1 MSGEKQSNELSEFKN
16 FINRHPKLIREIR
29 KNGESWQ
36 GIYEQWILLGEDDI
50 HWEQYKEDQEEKDSK
65 EPTEKLLSKFD
76 LNPEMLEQVV
86 KYAKTID
93 IHKLQEYVKQL
104 SHTITTIQEIVDQY
118 QQSKRPSERM
128 ERPFNWFLD

>member
-36 GIYEQWILLGEDDI
+36 GIYEQWMLLGEDDI
-50 HWEQYKEDQEEKDSK
+50 HWEQYKEDQEGKESK
-65 EPTEKLLSKFD
+65 ESTEKLLSKFD

-118 QQSKRPSERM
+118 QQSKRPSQRM
-128 ERPFNWFLD
+128 ERPFNWFSD

>member
-65 EPTEKLLSKFD
+65 ESTEKLLSKFD

>member
-36 GIYEQWILLGEDDI
+36 GIYEQWMLLGEDDI

-65 EPTEKLLSKFD
+65 ESTEKLLSKFD

-118 QQSKRPSERM
+118 QQSKRPSQRM
-128 ERPFNWFLD
+128 ERPFNWFSD

>member
-65 EPTEKLLSKFD
+65 ESTEKLLSKFD

-118 QQSKRPSERM
+118 QQSKRPSQRM
-128 ERPFNWFLD
+128 ERPFNWFSD

>member
-65 EPTEKLLSKFD
+65 ESTEKLLSKFD

-128 ERPFNWFLD
+128 ERPFNWFSD

>member
-50 HWEQYKEDQEEKDSK
+50 HWEQYKEDQEEKESK
-65 EPTEKLLSKFD
+65 ESTEKLLSKFD

-118 QQSKRPSERM
+118 QQSKRPSQRM
-128 ERPFNWFLD
+128 ERPFNWFSD

>member
-36 GIYEQWILLGEDDI
+36 GIYEQWTLLGEDDI
-50 HWEQYKEDQEEKDSK
+50 HWEQYKEDQEGKESK
-65 EPTEKLLSKFD
+65 ESTEKLLSKFD

-118 QQSKRPSERM
+118 QQSKRPSQRM
-128 ERPFNWFLD
+128 ERPFNWFSD